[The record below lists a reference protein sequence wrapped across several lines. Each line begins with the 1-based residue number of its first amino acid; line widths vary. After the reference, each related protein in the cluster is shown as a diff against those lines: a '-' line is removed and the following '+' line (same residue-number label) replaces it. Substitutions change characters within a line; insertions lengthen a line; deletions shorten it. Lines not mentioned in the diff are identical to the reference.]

1 MNVLQCLTELYNSQ
15 DIDSVY
21 RKLALKILGNLDQMK
36 RVTIYDIA
44 ELTNSSRTTVWRL
57 VQKLGYDSF
66 SDFRYALQSAASQYT
81 YYNRMVEQRKS
92 VSGEKLV
99 SEIAGQLTEVR
110 KMVEEQF
117 SAEEIDELVDEIS
130 DSSKVHFYLP
140 FRTSFVYS
148 FQQNLWIDGKN
159 TECHCLIPDMMTA
172 TQYLD
177 ENSITIIS
185 TIEYAETQDMT
196 RVFEEVSGRGSAI
209 WLAGSAESRY
219 SDYADRILLSSKI
232 KPASWIIAF
241 ECYILM
247 LSERYRGKYIDN

>member
-117 SAEEIDELVDEIS
+117 SAEEIDELVDEIERRGIDITRFCRYILITTVTRESSLTGFSSVEAAKGVMMEELYAKLKENGIKQEDKGVYSVGENVLSAHITLDHASYDWKIVDMLHS
-130 DSSKVHFYLP
+130 DSV
-140 FRTSFVYS
+140 R
-148 FQQNLWIDGKN
+148 
-159 TECHCLIPDMMTA
+159 
-172 TQYLD
+172 
-177 ENSITIIS
+177 
-185 TIEYAETQDMT
+185 
-196 RVFEEVSGRGSAI
+196 
-209 WLAGSAESRY
+209 
-219 SDYADRILLSSKI
+219 
-232 KPASWIIAF
+232 
-241 ECYILM
+241 
-247 LSERYRGKYIDN
+247 